1 MRFSKESMFKV
12 GKRIELRIKSGG
24 KSTVK
29 VEGTEK
35 ESGREHV
42 AGGVGGNRDRE
53 GSWSQPREAFQEW
66 KKVSSDVKGKMR
78 TDMARISLAR
88 CGKSIPCLPL

>member
-35 ESGREHV
+35 ESG
-42 AGGVGGNRDRE
+42 
-53 GSWSQPREAFQEW
+53 
-66 KKVSSDVKGKMR
+66 
-78 TDMARISLAR
+78 
-88 CGKSIPCLPL
+88 

>member
-12 GKRIELRIKSGG
+12 GKRIGLRIKSGG

-35 ESGREHV
+35 ESGREHA
-42 AGGVGGNRDRE
+42 AGGVGGNRDRG
-53 GSWSQPREAFQEW
+53 GSWSQPREAFQR

-78 TDMARISLAR
+78 TDMARICLAR
-88 CGKSIPCLPL
+88 CGRRIPRLPL